1 MGGRRSNGEGSLR
14 RVAGRNLYQYRWT
27 EWVDQEA
34 VRRVAY
40 ARKRALAV
48 TELRRATMR
57 AAAGR
62 VGADST
68 APLRVVAA
76 RWEARAGVAQRL
88 APSTVKA
95 YSGVLHR
102 HVLPVIG
109 GLVVT
114 YLKAMIKVGRWANA
128 NKQAAAAILDRQTY
142 YRDVE
147 DTYQSIKHVDMVPSL
162 SPKNLAQIEIGK
174 DFMLE
179 HGYIQRDFDVH
190 EWAAPEFLEKAA
202 GELIEEQ
209 WNKVSY
215 AKLPQATEMD
225 IAFPHVG

>member
-14 RVAGRNLYQYRWT
+14 RVVGRNLYQYRWT

-34 VRRVAY
+34 VRRVDY
-40 ARKRALAV
+40 AKTRALAV

-76 RWEARAGVAQRL
+76 RWESRAGVAQRL

-102 HVLPVIG
+102 HVLPRHRRHATARGATESG
-109 GLVVT
+109 GRRPRDHGSVR
-114 YLKAMIKVGRWANA
+114 VGGSVAGPRVA
-128 NKQAAAAILDRQTY
+128 
-142 YRDVE
+142 
-147 DTYQSIKHVDMVPSL
+147 
-162 SPKNLAQIEIGK
+162 G
-174 DFMLE
+174 
-179 HGYIQRDFDVH
+179 
-190 EWAAPEFLEKAA
+190 AA
-202 GELIEEQ
+202 GG
-209 WNKVSY
+209 VPDGSR
-215 AKLPQATEMD
+215 
-225 IAFPHVG
+225 